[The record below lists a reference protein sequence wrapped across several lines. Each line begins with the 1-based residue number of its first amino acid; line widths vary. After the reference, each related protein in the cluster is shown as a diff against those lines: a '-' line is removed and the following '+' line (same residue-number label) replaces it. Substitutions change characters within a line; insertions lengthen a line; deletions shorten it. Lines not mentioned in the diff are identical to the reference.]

1 MRDQVELLYI
11 LSTKAGNGES
21 KKLREHLNAIAD
33 KRDLNVT
40 ISVVETE
47 HENHATE
54 AAQAFAAAAQ
64 DNPSKTRVVYVLGGD
79 GTSNEVAA
87 VLAGT
92 GTAIG
97 VLPAGTANDFAKQLY
112 PGGARI
118 RDLLRRSL
126 TPVLEPIDL
135 ISVNDSISLNV
146 ASFGF
151 DTVVLEQAYRYLER
165 LPRLGRFAYI
175 LAVIRCVFQKKSFF
189 ASWEILDHE
198 QGWIR
203 GEGAVTLGTIANGGY
218 YGDGFRPAPNA
229 ELNDGLLDIGI
240 AAEVLNRE
248 ILGLVLRYKKGTHIG
263 HPKVQQYKAT
273 EGVFRAEPGQE
284 LLANKDGII
293 IRVKALHFKVLPK
306 KILLA
311 RI

>member
-1 MRDQVELLYI
+1 MREHVELLYI

-21 KKLREHLNAIAD
+21 KNLREHLYAIAD
-33 KRDLNVT
+33 KRDLHVS

-54 AAQAFAAAAQ
+54 AAQDFAARSGE
-64 DNPSKTRVVYVLGGD
+64 DPSKIRVVYVLGGD
-79 GTSNEVAA
+79 GTSNEVAS

-92 GTAIG
+92 STAIG

-112 PGGARI
+112 PKGARI
-118 RDLLRRSL
+118 RDLLQRSL

-135 ISVNDSISLNV
+135 ISVNDGISLNV

-151 DTVVLEQAYRYLER
+151 DTVVLEQAYRYLKR
-165 LPRLGRFAYI
+165 FPRLGRFAYV
-175 LAVIRCVFQKKSFF
+175 LAVMRCVFQKKSYF

-229 ELNDGLLDIGI
+229 VLDDGLLDIGI

-248 ILGLVLRYKKGTHIG
+248 VLGLVLQYKKGTHIG
-263 HPKVQQYKAT
+263 HPKVRQYKAT
-273 EGVFRAEPGQE
+273 EGVFRAKPGEE

-293 IRVKALHFKVLPK
+293 IREKELRFKVLPK